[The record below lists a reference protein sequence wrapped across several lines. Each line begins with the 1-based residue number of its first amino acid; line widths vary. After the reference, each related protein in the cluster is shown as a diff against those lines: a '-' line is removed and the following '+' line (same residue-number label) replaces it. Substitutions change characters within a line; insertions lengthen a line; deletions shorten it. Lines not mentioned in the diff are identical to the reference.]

1 MRKIPSHPESA
12 SALKDGTSIQSQ
24 WNKWLADPG
33 HIRLVSVDAGELL
46 RQLIVQQGLRGL
58 AQGGYAEAIV
68 GSLLIASLHKSN
80 ESVNMNAQGSGLFK
94 QAIVD
99 ASPEGRVRG
108 FFIEQTDP
116 DLQTFGVE
124 GHNGPWGSGVLSI
137 LYTKNFEGKQP
148 YKGMVAIATGYLDEA
163 INDYYRDSEQL
174 VSKVGMYVE
183 FDGERLV
190 HARGALV
197 QALGGAAAAELMAIE
212 HLTIADMRALAAL
225 AHDPGQFLMRG
236 KSLLGDRLFQLLEN
250 KTLEKFCT
258 CSQERIERALV
269 LTGEDDAL
277 EALGSDPQLK
287 MTCDFCRSEYV
298 ISRERLKSLFVRDP
312 SRLQ

>member
-1 MRKIPSHPESA
+1 MK
-12 SALKDGTSIQSQ
+12 SQ

-33 HIRLVSVDAGELL
+33 NIRVVSVDAGDLL

-68 GSLLIASLHKSN
+68 GSLLIASLHKPN

-108 FFIEQTDP
+108 FFIEQSDP
-116 DLQTFGVE
+116 DLQTFGIE
-124 GHNGPWGSGVLSI
+124 GQNGPWGSGILSI

-148 YKGMVAIATGYLDEA
+148 YKGMVAISTGYMDEA

-174 VSKVGMYVE
+174 VSKVGMYIE

-190 HARGALV
+190 QARGALV
-197 QALGGAAAAELMAIE
+197 QALGGALPAELQTIE
-212 HLTIADMRALAAL
+212 ALTITEMRGLATL
-225 AHDPGQFLMRG
+225 AHDQNKFIECG
-236 KSLLGDRLFQLLEN
+236 KALLGKRPFRLIEN
-250 KTLEKFCT
+250 RLLEKFCT

-277 EALGSDPQLK
+277 EALGSETLLK
-287 MTCDFCRSEYV
+287 MTCDFCRSEYTV
-298 ISRERLKSLFVRDP
+298 SRERLKSLFVRDP

>member
-1 MRKIPSHPESA
+1 M
-12 SALKDGTSIQSQ
+12 KDGTQRISQ

-33 HIRLVSVDAGELL
+33 HIRIVSVDAGDLL
-46 RQLIVQQGLRGL
+46 RQLIIQQGLRGL

-148 YKGMVAIATGYLDEA
+148 YKGMVAIATGYMDEV

-183 FDGERLV
+183 FDGDRLV
-190 HARGALV
+190 QARGALV
-197 QALGGAAAAELMAIE
+197 QALGGAAAAEIRAIE
-212 HLTIADMRALAAL
+212 GLTIVDLRELASV
-225 AHDPGQFLMRG
+225 AHNPTQFLERG
-236 KSLLGDRLFQLLEN
+236 KSLLGERPFQLLES
-250 KTLEKFCT
+250 KMLEKFCT

-269 LTGEDDAL
+269 LTGEDDAM
-277 EALGSDPQLK
+277 EALGSEPILK
-287 MTCDFCRSEYV
+287 MTCDFCRTEYAV
-298 ISRERLKSLFVRDP
+298 SKERLKSLFVRDP